1 MRTSEEKMDTETRL
15 YNLERDNA
23 DIRDRLGKVE
33 DKAEGA
39 WKTIKETK
47 EDVGDLY
54 DKIEEL
60 TKDVQE
66 VKSTQMSMGVVV
78 NKIKAKQ
85 DSIGNDIKIIYR
97 ILIGI
102 GAVIIITGLV
112 ALKRGSDMPAQVVEN
127 LIPVIQQLIK

>member
-60 TKDVQE
+60 T
-66 VKSTQMSMGVVV
+66 
-78 NKIKAKQ
+78 
-85 DSIGNDIKIIYR
+85 
-97 ILIGI
+97 
-102 GAVIIITGLV
+102 ITT
-112 ALKRGSDMPAQVVEN
+112 
-127 LIPVIQQLIK
+127 

>member
-1 MRTSEEKMDTETRL
+1 MDTETRL

>member
-1 MRTSEEKMDTETRL
+1 MDTETRL

-112 ALKRGSDMPAQVVEN
+112 ALKKGSDMPAQVVEN

>member
-1 MRTSEEKMDTETRL
+1 MDTETRL

-33 DKAEGA
+33 DKAESA
-39 WKTIKETK
+39 WKTIRETK

-112 ALKRGSDMPAQVVEN
+112 ALKKGSDMPAQVVEN
-127 LIPVIQQLIK
+127 LLPVIQQLIK

>member
-1 MRTSEEKMDTETRL
+1 MDTETRL

-33 DKAEGA
+33 DKAESA
-39 WKTIKETK
+39 WKTIRETK

-85 DSIGNDIKIIYR
+85 DSIGDDIKIIYR

-112 ALKRGSDMPAQVVEN
+112 ALKKGSDMPAQVVET